1 MKSMAEHN
9 LGVKVASLTSQLE
22 MARSVIDTYRVLAKN
37 QSTAI
42 KELKTAVDKLENDLL
57 QAEIDKH
64 SVWA

>member
-37 QSTAI
+37 QSTEI
-42 KELKTAVDKLENDLL
+42 KELKTTINNLENDLL

>member
-37 QSTAI
+37 QSTEI
-42 KELKTAVDKLENDLL
+42 KELKTAINNLENDLL